1 MYVSIWFGIMLG
13 TQSGCSVFKKDIDP
27 QEAVAEVRR
36 PFEVD
41 AATAPPALAP
51 ELPKLG
57 TQTNRESSLPKVP
70 PANVGVSYSQVKID
84 RPVLAMTFDDGPH
97 PSLTPKLLDILKER
111 NVKATFFLVGR
122 NIRAYPEIVRRMVAE
137 GHEIGNHTWTHA
149 SLTSRS
155 DAQIRDE
162 LKKSDD
168 ALMEVAG
175 YKTHLIRPPYGAINS
190 RIKGLM
196 FSEFGLTTI
205 MWSVDPQ
212 DWRRP
217 GVSVVTSRLVNGAHN
232 GAIMLAHD
240 IHPPTIQAVP
250 GMLDQL
256 IAKGYQFV
264 TVSQLINME
273 KGGAGPVSMV
283 TRPVLPAGIQ
293 EPEPLAIPQ

>member
-13 TQSGCSVFKKDIDP
+13 TQTGCSVFKKDIDP
-27 QEAVAEVRR
+27 QEMVAEVRR

-41 AATAPPALAP
+41 GAMAPGGNEGTAPR
-51 ELPKLG
+51 LG
-57 TQTNRESSLPKVP
+57 TQINRDSTLPKVP
-70 PANVGVSYSQVKID
+70 PTNVGVSYSQVKTD
-84 RPVLAMTFDDGPH
+84 QPVLSITFDDGPH

-122 NIRAYPEIVRRMVAE
+122 NIKAYPSIVRRIIAE

-168 ALMEVAG
+168 ALLEVAN

-196 FSEFGLTTI
+196 FSEFDLTTI

-217 GVSVVTSRLVNGAHN
+217 GVSVVTSRLVNGAQN
-232 GAIMLAHD
+232 GAILLLHD

-250 GMLDQL
+250 GTLDQL

-264 TVSQLINME
+264 TVSQLINLE
-273 KGGAGPVSMV
+273 KSGSSPVSMV
-283 TRPVLPAGIQ
+283 ARPVRATGVQ
-293 EPEPLAIPQ
+293 ETEPLPLPQ